1 MPFPSDSDFLLD
13 ATASKLRLP
22 HFGHLIFFPM
32 TSPPAWHP
40 RCGCYS
46 RPYLSPLIFEWDI
59 FEPKELR
66 PVFCYLWG
74 QGLSSA
80 QSCAQ
85 LYAYVWLIKA
95 VVVQQ
100 KVVHAH
106 CQDAVFIVGRPYDI
120 ANEDYLLKAVGNLH
134 QGGLFL
140 ALFLLIG

>member
-1 MPFPSDSDFLLD
+1 MRLLTDAPGKSRCRLVSMTIVAGEKCHRIPSDSDFLLD

-66 PVFCYLWG
+66 PVFCSLWG
-74 QGLSSA
+74 QGAVLCPIVRATLCVRVVNQGCCGPAESRTRSLSGCRVHRR
-80 QSCAQ
+80 Q
-85 LYAYVWLIKA
+85 A
-95 VVVQQ
+95 V
-100 KVVHAH
+100 
-106 CQDAVFIVGRPYDI
+106 
-120 ANEDYLLKAVGNLH
+120 
-134 QGGLFL
+134 
-140 ALFLLIG
+140 